1 MVTGWIMLTCLG
13 VMVINATDKRKQAKF
28 ERFWYSHHLFV
39 ILFVNWQLH
48 GMFCFIKPD
57 RPPYCDHRQ
66 VGVFWKYW
74 LVGGALYVGERVL
87 RQVRSRQRTYI
98 SKVVQHPSNVVEV
111 QIRNNCPAVSRWQW
125 HPFTLT
131 SAPQDDFLAVH
142 IRCVG
147 DWTNKFAATLGIPQ
161 SRSGVQSVL
170 PAYPPLSVVLPRL
183 MVDGPFGT
191 VSEDVFNYQVSVL
204 VGAGIGI
211 TPFASVLKAVW
222 HNFQSATARSMIP
235 RKVHL
240 FWICREC
247 KAFEWFQN
255 LLAAIEA
262 QDVHGLIEINT
273 YLTGHVKLDD
283 AVNIVAHSSGEANE
297 DAITLLR
304 ARMHYGRPDWTS
316 VFRKL
321 VEAHPG
327 KEVGVFFCG
336 SLYTSHAEMAP
347 PKSYASVASN
357 TQPSSGNAPATSSSS
372 AANAAPGASV
382 ALPRRQN
389 QAEEAQKPVWSL
401 QEGPDTEETVPLASK
416 CDQHN
421 RERTICCRELK
432 GDDDRSLIDPDIVR
446 DIIIGLSDGLTVPF
460 GLTAGLSSLG
470 SSRLVYVAGI
480 AELISGALSMGVGG
494 YLSAQAERDHYRYLK
509 KTTRERVQRS
519 CAGEMERE
527 VNAIL
532 SPLGLDDALTRRV
545 AGALL
550 KIEATLPPPPPHP
563 SIFRK
568 CLNAVARRPKFSSYG
583 AQDEERASL
592 LRHAARVNGQ
602 AEAATANGNGNAAI
616 KINGKANEDDDDEAE
631 DERGLTN
638 FLLKFGEGLE
648 ETTDTRL
655 FVSAI
660 TIGVAYFLGGLVPLV
675 PYFFIERAHQALWW
689 SCGITAVVLLTFG
702 AFKTYYTG
710 AEIGVRGLT
719 WGSLVTLLVGGAAAG
734 ASFGIVRALEGSGE

>member
-1 MVTGWIMLTCLG
+1 M
-13 VMVINATDKRKQAKF
+13 AT
-28 ERFWYSHHLFV
+28 H
-39 ILFVNWQLH
+39 
-48 GMFCFIKPD
+48 
-57 RPPYCDHRQ
+57 
-66 VGVFWKYW
+66 
-74 LVGGALYVGERVL
+74 
-87 RQVRSRQRTYI
+87 
-98 SKVVQHPSNVVEV
+98 
-111 QIRNNCPAVSRWQW
+111 
-125 HPFTLT
+125 
-131 SAPQDDFLAVH
+131 
-142 IRCVG
+142 
-147 DWTNKFAATLGIPQ
+147 
-161 SRSGVQSVL
+161 
-170 PAYPPLSVVLPRL
+170 
-183 MVDGPFGT
+183 
-191 VSEDVFNYQVSVL
+191 
-204 VGAGIGI
+204 
-211 TPFASVLKAVW
+211 
-222 HNFQSATARSMIP
+222 
-235 RKVHL
+235 
-240 FWICREC
+240 
-247 KAFEWFQN
+247 
-255 LLAAIEA
+255 
-262 QDVHGLIEINT
+262 
-273 YLTGHVKLDD
+273 
-283 AVNIVAHSSGEANE
+283 
-297 DAITLLR
+297 
-304 ARMHYGRPDWTS
+304 
-316 VFRKL
+316 
-321 VEAHPG
+321 
-327 KEVGVFFCG
+327 
-336 SLYTSHAEMAP
+336 
-347 PKSYASVASN
+347 KSYASVASN
-357 TQPSSGNAPATSSSS
+357 TPPSSGNAPVTTSSS
-372 AANAAPGASV
+372 AANAQPGASV
-382 ALPRRQN
+382 ALPRRQ
-389 QAEEAQKPVWSL
+389 QQQDGHKPVWSL

-563 SIFRK
+563 SILRK
-568 CLNAVARRPKFSSYG
+568 CLNAIARRPKFSSYG
-583 AQDEERASL
+583 EQDEERASL
-592 LRHAARVNGQ
+592 LRHAARVNG
-602 AEAATANGNGNAAI
+602 EADARANGGAV
-616 KINGKANEDDDDEAE
+616 KINGTKEDDEDEQ

-660 TIGVAYFLGGLVPLV
+660 TIGVAYFLGGLVPLL

-689 SCGITAVVLLTFG
+689 SCGITAIVLLTFG

-719 WGSLVTLLVGGAAAG
+719 WGSLVTLLVGGAAAA
-734 ASFGIVRALEGSGE
+734 ASFGIVRALEGGSGGE